1 MITVQKRDPQ
11 ESNESLIRRFSRRVL
26 QSGVVKEARSS
37 RYHKKEISKNERR
50 RNALVAQQFRD
61 RRAERMKKGQI

>member
-26 QSGVVKEARSS
+26 QSGVVKEAKMN

-50 RNALVAQQFRD
+50 RNALVAQDFR
-61 RRAERMKKGQI
+61 RKRAERMKKA